1 MCVLRFGKE
10 QQRFDTRN
18 VSVQVGYGLFVFKIG
33 YGTYSPQDCR
43 NVSFLSFDN
52 CQVVVG
58 DDFDPGFVGKQFP
71 QHIHSL
77 VGGIKASFRI
87 VDTDGDDDFVED
99 LQSPTSNRCMPEG
112 ERIECPRIKGYF
124 SEVFIVNNQIIDNKI
139 LPFHRVFTHVE
150 FE

>member
-58 DDFDPGFVGKQFP
+58 DDFDPG
-71 QHIHSL
+71 SS
-77 VGGIKASFRI
+77 A
-87 VDTDGDDDFVED
+87 
-99 LQSPTSNRCMPEG
+99 
-112 ERIECPRIKGYF
+112 
-124 SEVFIVNNQIIDNKI
+124 NNSRSIST
-139 LPFHRVFTHVE
+139 LWSGV
-150 FE
+150 